1 MHTSCAEPGR
11 QPVTLRGVLGGPLGV
26 GLLLAA
32 NGSLIAGIY
41 VAAQAA
47 VRHGTAALGVL
58 AWQLVFAA
66 AVLAVVAV
74 VRGHW
79 PALDTRRLRYAVIAG
94 LLGVS
99 LPNLA
104 SYTALAVVPTAVVGV
119 IAALSPVFTYAFALG
134 LGMERPS
141 AARVAGVLA
150 GLGGV
155 LWVLWPGAA
164 MRIDGAA
171 LIALIAPALLAAGNV
186 YRSLAWPPGLA
197 PIGAAALVLVGQA
210 ILVLPL
216 AAACGVIAV
225 PGMGAAA
232 SDLPLWATGAMTA
245 AFYLGAFEL
254 QRRAGAVVTGQLGYV
269 ITLASLAIGVFLVGE
284 PISAATW
291 GGALLAVA
299 GVLLVLR
306 GGAAGG
312 ARS

>member
-1 MHTSCAEPGR
+1 MHTSCAESGR
-11 QPVTLRGVLGGPLGV
+11 PPVTLRGALGGPLGV

-41 VAAQAA
+41 AAAQAA

-58 AWQLVFAA
+58 AWQLAFAA

-79 PALDTRRLRYAVIAG
+79 PALDTRRLRYAAIAG

-104 SYTALAVVPTAVVGV
+104 SYTALSVVPTAVVGV

-141 AARVAGVLA
+141 AARVAGVLV

-216 AAACGVIAV
+216 AAAYGVIAV

-291 GGALLAVA
+291 GGAFLAVA